1 MAGVLDSAAVP
12 EPLEH
17 DVVLVASDDGLFTV
31 HRATGVG
38 TNTRHHE
45 EANPIAPASRPLAI
59 AIGDKLAA
67 AYNVDLWVVDGASAE
82 LISSYRHE

>member
-1 MAGVLDSAAVP
+1 MP
-12 EPLEH
+12 QPLEH
-17 DVVLVASDDGLFTV
+17 DVVLVASADGLFTV

-45 EANPIAPASRPLAI
+45 EAKPISPASRPEAI

-67 AYNVDLWVVDGASAE
+67 AYNVDLWVVDGGSAE
-82 LISSYRHE
+82 LINSYRHE

>member
-1 MAGVLDSAAVP
+1 VLDSASAVP

-17 DVVLVASDDGLFTV
+17 DVVLVASDDGLFTI

-38 TNTRHHE
+38 TNSRHYE
-45 EANPIAPASRPLAI
+45 SANPVSPASRTEAI

-67 AYNVDLWVVDGASAE
+67 AYNVDLWVVDGTSAT
-82 LISSYRHE
+82 LLSSYRHE